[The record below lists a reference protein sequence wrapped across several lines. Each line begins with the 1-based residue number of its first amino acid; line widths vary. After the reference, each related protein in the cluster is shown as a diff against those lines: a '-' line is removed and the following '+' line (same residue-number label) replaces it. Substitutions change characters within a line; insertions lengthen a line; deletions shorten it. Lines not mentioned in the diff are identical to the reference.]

1 MSISILASTIWRSG
15 RGQRAEGRGQRAEV
29 RLLFIVHCSLFSC
42 SVVQLF
48 SCSVQLFSCQL
59 SVVSCSSF
67 VVALA
72 MGACGS
78 QAVASLLPEKGGSK
92 GVHPGALPTRTDSH
106 QARARIKTHKR
117 VHAPRTLYRRTEDE
131 KIPRIKNQEPRTK
144 NQEPRYRIPIP
155 LLILESP
162 RRPSRRRPTRPGRA
176 RVRLESWALSLEP
189 SAWLRREEE
198 GE

>member
-1 MSISILASTIWRSG
+1 M
-15 RGQRAEGRGQRAEV
+15 
-29 RLLFIVHCSLFSC
+29 FIVHCSLFSC

-144 NQEPRYRIPIP
+144 NQEPKNQDTGYRFRCSSWRAPVVRRGGGRP
-155 LLILESP
+155 APGGLEY
-162 RRPSRRRPTRPGRA
+162 
-176 RVRLESWALSLEP
+176 VLSLGP
-189 SAWLRREEE
+189 
-198 GE
+198 

>member
-1 MSISILASTIWRSG
+1 MCCDVLSSCLVVQLS
-15 RGQRAEGRGQRAEV
+15 
-29 RLLFIVHCSLFSC
+29 SC
-42 SVVQLF
+42 SVFSNSVVQLFEWSVFSVQLF
-48 SCSVQLFSCQL
+48 SCSVHLFSCQL

-72 MGACGS
+72 MDACGS

-144 NQEPRYRIPIP
+144 NQDTGYRFRCSSWRAPVVRRGGGRP
-155 LLILESP
+155 APGGLEY
-162 RRPSRRRPTRPGRA
+162 
-176 RVRLESWALSLEP
+176 VLSLGP
-189 SAWLRREEE
+189 
-198 GE
+198 